1 MHNSPRNQAAGL
13 MGLNQSQRPRLTAFV
28 SHGDAASELPL
39 LWKLCAAMVELGYS
53 VTVLDGTTTET
64 GNNPGLEQVLD
75 YSVGQDN
82 KPDAPT
88 WRILPAMQGLNL
100 LSTFA
105 SPSAQCLT
113 SLGRAFPHDNVVV
126 VYSNA
131 QVLSTLLAHT
141 GVAPL
146 LSISNAKTSLITS
159 YLALKRLLLKGRV
172 EPVLANVVQYAE
184 GLHEKR
190 GSVASNLRD
199 CAKYFL
205 DFEVNILTIIAP
217 PGDDRPGTDVQRLA
231 LTMIE
236 GAIPLDMGWTTSSV
250 RSHAM
255 PVGRDARSH

>member
-1 MHNSPRNQAAGL
+1 
-13 MGLNQSQRPRLTAFV
+13 
-28 SHGDAASELPL
+28 
-39 LWKLCAAMVELGYS
+39 MVDLGYS
-53 VTVLDGTTTET
+53 VTVLDGTAPET

-75 YSVGQDN
+75 YSVSQDN
-82 KPDAPT
+82 APDAPT

-100 LSTFA
+100 LSTYA
-105 SPSAQCLT
+105 NPAAQCLT
-113 SLGRAFPHDNVVV
+113 SLGHAFAHDNVIVL
-126 VYSNA
+126 YSNA
-131 QVLSTLLAHT
+131 QVLSTLLSHT

-172 EPVLANVVQYAE
+172 EPMLANVVQYAE

-205 DFEVNILTIIAP
+205 DFEVNILTIVVP
-217 PGDDRPGTDVQRLA
+217 PGEERPGTDVQRLA

-236 GAIPLDMGWTTSSV
+236 GAIPLDAGWTASSV
-250 RSHAM
+250 RSHAI
-255 PVGRDARSH
+255 PAGRDARSH